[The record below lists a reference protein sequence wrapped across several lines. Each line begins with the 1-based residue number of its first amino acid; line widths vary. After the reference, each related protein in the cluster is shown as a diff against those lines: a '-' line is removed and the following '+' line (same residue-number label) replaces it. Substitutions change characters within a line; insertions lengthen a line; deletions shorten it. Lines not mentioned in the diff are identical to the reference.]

1 MTKWEVQALLEV
13 NLFVFL
19 VDDEVE
25 HPYHKGDAK
34 GVPKRNTSECN
45 SGVGGRYMLNPDNN
59 RRSIEIFLLVLKV
72 SQTKLNLFDAVL
84 VLIILLFCVF
94 LQRETP

>member
-1 MTKWEVQALLEV
+1 M
-13 NLFVFL
+13 
-19 VDDEVE
+19 E

-34 GVPKRNTSECN
+34 GVPKRNTGECN

-72 SQTKLNLFDAVL
+72 SQTKLNLFDVVL

>member
-1 MTKWEVQALLEV
+1 
-13 NLFVFL
+13 
-19 VDDEVE
+19 
-25 HPYHKGDAK
+25 
-34 GVPKRNTSECN
+34 
-45 SGVGGRYMLNPDNN
+45 MLNPDNN

-72 SQTKLNLFDAVL
+72 SQTKLNLFDVVL

>member
-1 MTKWEVQALLEV
+1 MLEV

-34 GVPKRNTSECN
+34 GVPKRNTGECN

-72 SQTKLNLFDAVL
+72 SRSEERRVGKE
-84 VLIILLFCVF
+84 CVCWC
-94 LQRETP
+94 RSRWSPYH